1 METQQDICWMN
12 EPAEQIHWTSMG
24 LQLSG
29 KESVAQLVW
38 MEIRDGLEWAGR
50 WEHTAQEGSSFM
62 LWAAAPRTEAKARGR
77 ASFMVGIEE
86 YGVWGME
93 M

>member
-1 METQQDICWMN
+1 MN

-38 MEIRDGLEWAGR
+38 MEIRDGMEMG
-50 WEHTAQEGSSFM
+50 WERGAYS
-62 LWAAAPRTEAKARGR
+62 ARGEFVYALGSGTQDGGQSEGER
-77 ASFMVGIEE
+77 ELHG
-86 YGVWGME
+86 GD
-93 M
+93 